1 MKKQRKK
8 EDSRRYDPRINYQI
22 PPRKDHGSCRYP
34 RAIARKSGDD
44 VASGRRL
51 RDLSHAEV
59 LAAVGLRSSTV
70 NGSVALGGSILVT
83 TSEVVDHFSIELLDG
98 LGLATA
104 GVAALAT
111 TLGAASLALALCP
124 GVGVV
129 GVVGVVVLVAGALAS
144 LATSCR
150 LRLRLM
156 TIGYLARCQF
166 IEGI

>member
-1 MKKQRKK
+1 MTRASTIKFLREK
-8 EDSRRYDPRINYQI
+8 D
-22 PPRKDHGSCRYP
+22 DHGSCRYP

-44 VASGRRL
+44 VVSGRRL

-59 LAAVGLRSSTV
+59 LARVGLRSSTI
-70 NGSVALGGSILVT
+70 NGSVALGGSILIT
-83 TSEVVDHFSIELLDG
+83 TGEVVNHFGIELLDG

-111 TLGAASLALALCP
+111 TFGAAGLALALCS
-124 GVGVV
+124 GVG
-129 GVVGVVVLVAGALAS
+129 VVLVAGALAS
-144 LATSCR
+144 LATSCG